1 MIVTKLFYGLGLIS
15 MMAMPVLAVAVPDP
29 GLLPDTSA
37 LIPRQLGDPIERE
50 PPGAWRVSILF
61 FCSMSWRHLTVS

>member
-15 MMAMPVLAVAVPDP
+15 MIAMPVLAVAVPDP

-37 LIPRQLGDPIERE
+37 LIPRQLGDPIKRE
-50 PPGAWRVSILF
+50 PPGAWRGE
-61 FCSMSWRHLTVS
+61 